1 MKNFCGSDGTFKSR
15 RNDNLQRQQVNAS
28 LTQFTKGM
36 REKKRQKRDESK

>member
-28 LTQFTKGM
+28 LTQF
-36 REKKRQKRDESK
+36 KKRYERKEETEEGRV